1 MLMMFENAEKFMF
14 DGVGEYGIP
23 QVEAVY
29 EMPEIQKWIEFAYC
43 KRFRADRY
51 DRSKV
56 GVHCFE
62 PDYKFDRLWQK
73 PDKYAEM
80 IMQFGCMLGPDFS
93 MYTDF
98 PKALQI
104 YNHYRKH
111 WLTAYYQMVYN
122 ITVVPTIGWV
132 DKDSYDWCFDG
143 EPEDSIVAVSNVGLG
158 NRKDAKQIFRDGY
171 NEMLTRLQPRK
182 VLMLTRNFEDYPGPI
197 EYIRWE
203 LHKGDQIQ

>member
-1 MLMMFENAEKFMF
+1 MMFENAEKFIF
-14 DGVGEYGIP
+14 EGVGEYGIP
-23 QVEAVY
+23 QIETVT
-29 EMPEIQKWIEFAYC
+29 EMPDIKRWIEFAYC

-51 DRSKV
+51 DRSEV

-80 IMQFGCMLGPDFS
+80 IQQFGCMIGPDFS

-98 PKALQI
+98 PKALSI

-111 WLTAYYQMVYN
+111 WLTAYYQMMYN
-122 ITVVPTIGWV
+122 ICVIPVIGWI
-132 DKDSYDWCFDG
+132 DKNSYDWCFDG
-143 EPEDSIVAVSNVGLG
+143 EPAGSIVAVSNVGLG
-158 NRKDAKQIFRDGY
+158 NRKDAKEIFRNGY
-171 NEMLTRLQPRK
+171 NEMLTRLQPKK
-182 VLMLTRNFEDYPGPI
+182 VLFLTRNFEDYPGPI

-203 LHKGDQIQ
+203 LHKGDQIN